1 MDSRS
6 LRLSYLSGDGS
17 TGESEESE
25 RESSSDT
32 DETASTEQSTRNVDA
47 VGSCRWDYVDPGP
60 VIGLGSGES
69 GDRVGDGPVFDRLMP
84 AAPARGSRLRARVP
98 GRRVGSKP
106 ARGTETVRRL
116 RECSQVA
123 RGTPSTASRGGK
135 GSLTKEQR
143 AAVGGLVSRGV
154 TIGTRRGYERHWDRW
169 TGFLQTIPEWQRP
182 SDFLVEVEMTLDK
195 IGWLS
200 LFIVHLYNVH
210 GIRDPQRVSAVL
222 SGLRLM
228 WRVQRLDTGFFDHP
242 DLVAAKKGVRP
253 TIAEVRNNEVRR
265 AETRKLPAIAE
276 VMAAMRER
284 LWLDTGVDPNA
295 CI

>member
-84 AAPARGSRLRARVP
+84 AAPARGSRLRARAP

-106 ARGTETVRRL
+106 ARGTGTVRRL

-143 AAVGGLVSRGV
+143 STVGSLVSRGV
-154 TIGTRRGYERHWDRW
+154 TSGTKRGYERHWNKW
-169 TGFLQTIPEWQRP
+169 AGFLRTIPEWQRP
-182 SDFLVEVEMTLDK
+182 SEFLLEVQSPSDK
-195 IGWLS
+195 
-200 LFIVHLYNVH
+200 V
-210 GIRDPQRVSAVL
+210 
-222 SGLRLM
+222 
-228 WRVQRLDTGFFDHP
+228 
-242 DLVAAKKGVRP
+242 K
-253 TIAEVRNNEVRR
+253 
-265 AETRKLPAIAE
+265 
-276 VMAAMRER
+276 
-284 LWLDTGVDPNA
+284 
-295 CI
+295 